1 MEGYLQ
7 QDATQS
13 SGSILSAI
21 AILALIL
28 FLSLEGLRPPA
39 PEPLNASPTEFS
51 AERARAILYRLVG
64 DGIPHP
70 TGSPQN
76 DVVRGR
82 VMDEFTKL
90 GYQPAVQQGFACDEY
105 GGCATVNNVVARL
118 DGSEPDTAVLLAAHY
133 DSVAAGPGA
142 FDDGAGAAAVL
153 ECARALKSL
162 PQPKHSII
170 FLVDDGEEAGLLGA
184 RVFVS
189 QHPWAKEIRVAVNV
203 DSRGTKGPSLM
214 FETGDAN
221 EWALR
226 AYASRARRPATSSIF
241 YEAYKRIPNDTD
253 FTVFKAAGY
262 QGVNFANIGGVVHY
276 HTPLDNFANADT
288 STLQHQGENA
298 LSSLEAFANQ
308 DISNPPRSSAVY
320 FDVFGRWVFWWPATW
335 TLKIALLSALLLFL
349 EIAWMIYKKRLS
361 GLEFLWGLIAWFV
374 AMLAVGVLA
383 LALSFIL
390 RHTSAT
396 ASPWVA
402 HPIPGQISFWSLAI
416 AVVTLLSIQFA
427 GRAGFL
433 GLWAGVW
440 TWWAVFGIAIASRYA
455 AVGYILQ
462 AATCAAAFAGLL
474 LVFRPQSSSR
484 VATLA
489 AVVPLALGATLGFVP
504 ALLLYQSF
512 GNPALPG
519 IALLVGLLCTPIA
532 PLCADRSRPR
542 GLPVVALPAL
552 AAAATVIAAFAA
564 IVAPV
569 FSAKSP
575 EHVNL
580 EYVQEADS
588 GRSQWVVYPASG
600 RLPESLGLAT
610 NFRRQETGPYPW
622 IAEPSFVVSA
632 PHLDLPPPTF
642 TILELS
648 AAAGKRMYRALLRSE
663 RGAPEALVLFPP
675 DSGIES
681 VTAQNEPVQP
691 ESEKIRREV
700 NGWYVFDFSAMSAKG
715 VELGFTL
722 PAGKAVEVYALDAT
736 YSLPL
741 EGLFLLKARPL
752 TAVPYG
758 SGDRTIISRRV
769 ELLP

>member
-1 MEGYLQ
+1 MQ

-13 SGSILSAI
+13 SGSILSAV
-21 AILALIL
+21 AVLALIL
-28 FLSLEGLRPPA
+28 FLSLEGLRPPS

-82 VMDEFTKL
+82 VMDEFAKL

-153 ECARALKSL
+153 ECARAFKSL
-162 PQPKHSII
+162 SQPKHSII

-184 RVFVS
+184 RVFVR
-189 QHPWAKEIRVAVNV
+189 QHPWAKEVRAAVNV
-203 DSRGTKGPSLM
+203 DSRGTTGPSLM

-226 AYASRARRPATSSIF
+226 AYASRTRRPATSSIF

-308 DISNPPRSSAVY
+308 AISNPPRNSAVY
-320 FDVFGRWVFWWPATW
+320 FDVFGRWVFWWPAPW
-335 TLKIALLSALLLFL
+335 TLKITLLSALLLFL
-349 EIAWMIYKKRLS
+349 EIAWMIYKKRLG
-361 GLEFLWGLIAWFV
+361 GLEFLWGLITWFV
-374 AMLAVGVLA
+374 AMLAVGVLV

-416 AVVTLLSIQFA
+416 VGVTLLSIQFA
-427 GRAGFL
+427 RRAGFL

-455 AVGYILQ
+455 AVGYILE

-474 LVFRPQSSSR
+474 LVFRPQNSSR
-484 VATLA
+484 AATLA
-489 AVVPLALGATLGFVP
+489 AVVPLAVGATLGFVP

-575 EHVNL
+575 EHLNL

-663 RGAPEALVLFPP
+663 RGAPEALVLLPP

-700 NGWYVFDFSAMSAKG
+700 NGWYVFDFSAMPAKG

>member
-1 MEGYLQ
+1 MQ

-39 PEPLNASPTEFS
+39 PRPLTASLTEFS

-82 VMDEFTKL
+82 VMDEFTRL
-90 GYQPAVQQGFACDEY
+90 GYQPSVQQGFACDER
-105 GGCATVNNVVARL
+105 GDCATVNNVVARL
-118 DGSEPDTAVLLAAHY
+118 DGSEPGDAVLMAAHY

-153 ECARALKSL
+153 ECARAFKSL
-162 PQPKHSII
+162 PLPKHSII

-184 RVFVS
+184 RVFVN
-189 QHPWAKEIRVAVNV
+189 QHPWAKEVRVAVNV
-203 DSRGTKGPSLM
+203 DSRGTTGPSLM

-226 AYASRARRPATSSIF
+226 AYASRAARPATSSIF
-241 YEAYKRIPNDTD
+241 YEAYKRFPNDTD
-253 FTVFKAAGY
+253 FTIFKAAGF
-262 QGVNFANIGGVVHY
+262 QGVNFANIGGVVHH

-288 STLQHQGENA
+288 STLQHQGDNA
-298 LSSLEAFANQ
+298 LSSLEAFANR
-308 DISNPPRSSAVY
+308 DISNPPRTAAVY
-320 FDVFGRWVFWWPATW
+320 FDIFGRFVFWWPARW
-335 TLKIALLSALLLFL
+335 TLKLALLSALLLFL
-349 EIAWMIYKKRLS
+349 EIAWLIYKRRLT
-361 GLEFLWGLIAWFV
+361 GPEFLWGLIAWFV
-374 AMLAVGVLA
+374 TMLAVGVLA
-383 LALSFIL
+383 LALGFIL
-390 RHTSAT
+390 RHAGAT

-402 HPIPGQISFWSLAI
+402 HPIPAQVSFWSLAI
-416 AVVTLLSIQFA
+416 VVVSLLSIRFSS
-427 GRAGFL
+427 RAGFL
-433 GLWAGVW
+433 GMWAGVW
-440 TWWAVFGIAIASRYA
+440 TWWAVFGVAIASRYA

-462 AATCAAAFAGLL
+462 AATCAAAMAGLL
-474 LVFRPQSSSR
+474 LVFRPQNSSR
-484 VATLA
+484 AATLA
-489 AVVPLALGATLGFVP
+489 AVLPLAVGATLGFVP

-519 IALLVGLLCTPIA
+519 IALLVGLLCTPFA
-532 PLCADRSRPR
+532 PLCAYRNRPR
-542 GLPVVALPAL
+542 GVSVVAMPVL
-552 AAAATVIAAFAA
+552 AAVATVIASFAA

-610 NFRRQETGPYPW
+610 NFRRQEAGPYPW

-648 AAAGKRMYRALLRSE
+648 AAAGKRMYHALLRSE
-663 RGAPEALVLFPP
+663 RGAPEAAVLFPP

-681 VTAQNEPVQP
+681 VSAENE
-691 ESEKIRREV
+691 
-700 NGWYVFDFSAMSAKG
+700 A
-715 VELGFTL
+715 
-722 PAGKAVEVYALDAT
+722 
-736 YSLPL
+736 
-741 EGLFLLKARPL
+741 L
-752 TAVPYG
+752 TARIGKVPQASEWLVRLSFFRDACEG
-758 SGDRTIISRRV
+758 S
-769 ELLP
+769 